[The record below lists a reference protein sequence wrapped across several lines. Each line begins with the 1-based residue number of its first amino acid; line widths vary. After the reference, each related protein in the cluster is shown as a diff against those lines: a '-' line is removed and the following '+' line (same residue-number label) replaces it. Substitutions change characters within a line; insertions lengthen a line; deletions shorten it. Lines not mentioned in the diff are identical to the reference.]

1 MDIKLIAFDLDGTL
15 LREDKSISRTNLA
28 ALEKAARMGIHIVPA
43 TGRIFSVLPQP
54 LRDADYIRHVICIN
68 GAAVFDKQTGQEI
81 YSAQIPLDR
90 TLALIDYI
98 RSLPLNVIY
107 DCYADNTGW
116 TTHENYRLADTYI
129 PHMPM
134 RALFNSTRH
143 PVEDLPDFLRS
154 RGKPVQKV
162 QMFFKEPGN
171 RDGIIAQ
178 MAQLFPD
185 IQVSSSLSN
194 NLELNWKDA
203 GKHTA
208 LRFLCDH
215 LGIVMEQVLALGD
228 GSNDIGMLEAAGVGV
243 AMANAPQQVRRSAD
257 SVTADNESD
266 GVAHAINRYCF

>member
-15 LREDKSISRTNLA
+15 LREDKSISRHNLA

-43 TGRIFSVLPQP
+43 TGRILSVLPQP
-54 LRDADYIRHVICIN
+54 LQELDFIRYVICIN
-68 GAAVFDKQTGQEI
+68 GASVIDRQQMQEI

-90 TLALIDYI
+90 TLALIEFI
-98 RSLPLNVIY
+98 RSLPVDIIY
-107 DCYADNTGW
+107 DCYADDSGW
-116 TTHENYRLADTYI
+116 TTRENFALADVYI

-134 RALFNSTRH
+134 RELFNSTRK
-143 PVEDLPDFLRS
+143 PVDDLIGFLRQ

-162 QMFFKEPGN
+162 QMYFREPGN
-171 RDGIIAQ
+171 RDAIIAQ
-178 MAQLFPD
+178 LQENFPD

-194 NLELNWKDA
+194 NLELNWQDA

-208 LRFLCDH
+208 LQVLCRQ
-215 LGIVMEQVLALGD
+215 LGLTMDQVLALGD

-243 AMANAPQQVRRSAD
+243 AMANASQQVRRSAD

-266 GVAHAINRYCF
+266 GVAQAIARYCF

>member
-15 LREDKSISRTNLA
+15 LREDKSISRHNLA

-43 TGRIFSVLPQP
+43 TGRILSVLPQP
-54 LRDADYIRHVICIN
+54 LQELDFIRYVICIN
-68 GAAVFDKQTGQEI
+68 GASVIDRQQMQEI

-90 TLALIDYI
+90 TLALIEFI
-98 RSLPLNVIY
+98 RSLPADIIY
-107 DCYADNTGW
+107 DCYADDSGW
-116 TTHENYRLADTYI
+116 TTRENFTLADEYI

-134 RALFNSTRH
+134 RELFNSTRK
-143 PVEDLPDFLRS
+143 PVDDLIGFLRQ

-162 QMFFKEPGN
+162 QMYFREPGN
-171 RDGIIAQ
+171 RDAIIAQ
-178 MAQLFPD
+178 LQENFPD

-194 NLELNWKDA
+194 NLELNWQDA

-208 LRFLCDH
+208 LQVLCRQ
-215 LGIVMEQVLALGD
+215 LGLTMDQVLALGD

-243 AMANAPQQVRRSAD
+243 AMANASQQVRRSAD

-266 GVAHAINRYCF
+266 GVAQAIARYCF

>member
-1 MDIKLIAFDLDGTL
+1 MDVKLIAFDLDGTL
-15 LREDKSISRTNLA
+15 LREDKSVSRGNLA
-28 ALEKAARMGIHIVPA
+28 ALEKAARQGIHIVPA
-43 TGRIFSVLPQP
+43 TGRILSVLPRQ
-54 LRDADYIRHVICIN
+54 LQELDFIRYAICIN
-68 GAAVFDKQTGQEI
+68 GAAVFDRQTGQEI

-98 RSLPLNVIY
+98 RSLPQDVIY

-116 TTHENYRLADTYI
+116 TTHENYKLADEYI
-129 PHMPM
+129 PVMPM
-134 RALFNSTRH
+134 RDLFNSTRK
-143 PVEDLPDFLRS
+143 PMDDLTGFLRQ

-171 RDGIIAQ
+171 RDEIITD
-178 MAQLFPD
+178 MHGKFPD

-208 LRFLCDH
+208 LQMLCQH
-215 LGIVMEQVLALGD
+215 LDIDMAQVLALGD
-228 GSNDIGMLEAAGVGV
+228 GSNDIGMLEAAGIGV
-243 AMANAPQQVRRSAD
+243 AMANASQLVRRSAD

-266 GVAHAINRYCF
+266 GVAQAIARYCF